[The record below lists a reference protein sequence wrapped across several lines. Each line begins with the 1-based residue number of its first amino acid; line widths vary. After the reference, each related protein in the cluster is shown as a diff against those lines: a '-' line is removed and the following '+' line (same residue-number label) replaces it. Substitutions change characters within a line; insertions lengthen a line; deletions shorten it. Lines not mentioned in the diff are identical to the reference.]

1 MSALVIFGCGQIA
14 QTAAHYAQ
22 AWGVGEVVAFA
33 VDPGYRLTDSCLGR
47 PVVTTDELRGAFP
60 PDRHQAFVAVGY
72 QELNALRA
80 RTVARLRGWGYALPS
95 IVNPSSRALVTTG
108 ANCLVIPGE
117 SSLEPYVTLGDDV
130 FVWNAVSLSHF
141 VTIGDDCWLSN
152 GTVLGGNAAVGRGS
166 FLGLGVT
173 VNNHVNI
180 GAGCLVG
187 SGALVTRD
195 LADGQAL
202 LPHATP
208 PSPAAARVVQALL
221 R

>member
-1 MSALVIFGCGQIA
+1 MSRLVVFGCGQIGR
-14 QTAAHYAQ
+14 TVAHYAE

-33 VDPGYRLTDSCLGR
+33 VDPAYQATEICLGR
-47 PVVTTDELRGAFP
+47 PVVTSDTLRASFP
-60 PDRHQAFVAVGY
+60 PGEFQAFVAVGY

-80 RTVARLRGWGYALPS
+80 RTVARLRDWGYALPS
-95 IVNPSSRALVTTG
+95 IVNPSSRPLVTTG

-117 SSLEPYVTLGDDV
+117 SSLEPFVTLGDDV

-141 VTIGDDCWLSN
+141 VAIGDDAWLSN
-152 GTVLGGNAAVGRGS
+152 GTVLGGNARVGRGS

-173 VNNHVNI
+173 VNNHVAI

-202 LPHATP
+202 LPRATP
-208 PSPAAARVVQALL
+208 MTTADVRVVQALL

>member
-14 QTAAHYAQ
+14 QTVAHYAE
-22 AWGVGEVVAFA
+22 AWEVGEVVAFA
-33 VDPGYRLTDSCLGR
+33 VDSAFLGATSCLGR
-47 PVVTTDELRGAFP
+47 PVITTDTLCEAYP
-60 PDRHQAFVAVGY
+60 PDRCLAFAAVGY

-80 RTVARLRGWGYALPS
+80 RTVARLRNWGYRLPS
-95 IVNPSSRALVTTG
+95 IVNPSARPLVTAG
-108 ANCLVIPGE
+108 ANCLVVPGE
-117 SSLEPYVTLGDDV
+117 SSVEPFVTLGDDV
-130 FVWNAVSLSHF
+130 FVWNAVSLSHY
-141 VTIGDDCWLSN
+141 VALGDDCWLSN
-152 GTVLGGNAAVGRGS
+152 GTVLGGNVVVGRGS

-173 VNNHVNI
+173 VNNRVNI

-202 LPHATP
+202 IPRATP
-208 PSPAAARVVQALL
+208 PSPADARVAQALL

>member
-1 MSALVIFGCGQIA
+1 MSALVVFGCGQIA
-14 QTAAHYAQ
+14 QTAAHYAE
-22 AWGVGEVVAFA
+22 AWDVGEVVAFA
-33 VDPGYRLTDSCLGR
+33 VDPAYRTAATCRGR
-47 PVVTTDELRGAFP
+47 PVVAADTLRDDYP
-60 PDRHQAFVAVGY
+60 PDRHRAFVAVGY

-80 RTVARLRGWGYALPS
+80 RTVARLRGWGYQLPS
-95 IVNPSSRALVTTG
+95 IVNPAARTLVTTG
-108 ANCLVIPGE
+108 VNCLVVPGE
-117 SSLEPYVTLGDDV
+117 SSLEPFVTLGDDV

-141 VTIGDDCWLSN
+141 VSIGDDCWLSN
-152 GTVLGGNAAVGRGS
+152 GTVLGGNVAVGRGS

-173 VNNHVNI
+173 VNNRVKI

-202 LPHATP
+202 IPRATP
-208 PSPAAARVVQALL
+208 PSPADARVAQALL

>member
-1 MSALVIFGCGQIA
+1 MSGLVIFGCGQIA
-14 QTAAHYAQ
+14 QTAAHYAE
-22 AWGVGEVVAFA
+22 AWGIGDVVAFA
-33 VDPGYRLTDSCLGR
+33 VDPAYRDATTCLGR
-47 PVVTTDELRGAFP
+47 PVVTTDALRDAYP
-60 PDRHQAFVAVGY
+60 PDRHRAFVAVGY

-80 RTVARLRGWGYALPS
+80 RTVARLRDWGYTLPS
-95 IVNPSSRALVTTG
+95 IVNPTARALVTTG

-117 SSLEPYVTLGDDV
+117 SCLEPFVTLGTDV

-141 VTIGDDCWLSN
+141 VTIGDHSWLSN
-152 GTVLGGNAAVGRGS
+152 GTVLGGNVVVGPGS

-173 VNNHVNI
+173 VNNRVTI

-202 LPHATP
+202 IPRATP
-208 PSPAAARVVQALL
+208 PSPADARIALALL